1 MSLAD
6 EISSTNK
13 TDNNK
18 ILNSATETNYE
29 SLIYQMM
36 DKGEVDTYK
45 WTFKKQSDGKYYFYS
60 GAWEN

>member
-1 MSLAD
+1 MNGVKQDKYEVLAEAD
-6 EISSTNK
+6 DS
-13 TDNNK
+13 
-18 ILNSATETNYE
+18 NYE
-29 SLIYQMM
+29 SIIEQMM